1 MSTHSRVT
9 PAISRLL
16 TLAMLAGVCLAT
28 AAPPARA
35 ATVVRGSFIGSAYA
49 TFANAKAGQVATTLG
64 RSA

>member
-1 MSTHSRVT
+1 
-9 PAISRLL
+9 LL

-49 TFANAKAGQVATTLG
+49 TFANAKHGQVATTLG